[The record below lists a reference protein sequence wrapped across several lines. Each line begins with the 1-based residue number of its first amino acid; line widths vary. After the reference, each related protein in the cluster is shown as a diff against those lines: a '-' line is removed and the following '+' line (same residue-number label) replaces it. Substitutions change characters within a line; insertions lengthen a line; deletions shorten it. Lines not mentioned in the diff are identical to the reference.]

1 MKRFQFKLQPV
12 HDLRQQRSEED
23 ARALGVANS
32 RVQAARAQL
41 TSAVEARLR
50 LAAEYLSLFQGER
63 FDPRSLAM
71 RSGFLA
77 HLAENEVS
85 AAAELAVAERAH
97 EAALRTAV
105 ESARAAEATARLR
118 ERQQAQHAEAAARSQ
133 QQVLDELA
141 TLGAA
146 RRHRA

>member
-1 MKRFQFKLQPV
+1 MKRFQFRLQPV

-23 ARALGVANS
+23 ARALGAANS
-32 RVQAARAQL
+32 RVEAARVRLA
-41 TSAVEARLR
+41 SAIEARLR
-50 LAAEYLSLFQGER
+50 LAAEYLSLVQGES
-63 FDPRSLAM
+63 FDSRSLAM

-77 HLAENEVS
+77 HLGESEAT
-85 AAAELAVAERAH
+85 AAAELAAAERAH
-97 EAALRTAV
+97 ESALRTAV
-105 ESARAAEATARLR
+105 ESARAAKATARLR
-118 ERQQAQHAEAAARSQ
+118 ERQQAQHAEEAARSQ

>member
-1 MKRFQFKLQPV
+1 MKRFQFRLQPV
-12 HDLRQQRSEED
+12 HDLRRQRSEED

-32 RVQAARAQL
+32 RVEAARARL
-41 TSAVEARLR
+41 ASAVEARLR
-50 LAAEYLSLFQGER
+50 VAAEYLSLFQGEH
-63 FDPRSLAM
+63 FDSRSLAM

-77 HLAENEVS
+77 HLAENE
-85 AAAELAVAERAH
+85 AATAAELAAAESAR
-97 EAALRTAV
+97 EAARRTAV

-118 ERQQAQHAEAAARSQ
+118 ERQQTQHAEAAARSQ